1 MTSIKYKLSG
11 ETIWKVV
18 QIDFQIS
25 LELDIYF
32 FVLKFKILTHRT
44 REQITAPT
52 ALEDELERF
61 IFRTRPSKFFQYL
74 ISRNS

>member
-25 LELDIYF
+25 RRIPPCLFQAAVFESLLEALCRLNTSTQIVRVRHI
-32 FVLKFKILTHRT
+32 FVCIKI
-44 REQITAPT
+44 
-52 ALEDELERF
+52 
-61 IFRTRPSKFFQYL
+61 
-74 ISRNS
+74 